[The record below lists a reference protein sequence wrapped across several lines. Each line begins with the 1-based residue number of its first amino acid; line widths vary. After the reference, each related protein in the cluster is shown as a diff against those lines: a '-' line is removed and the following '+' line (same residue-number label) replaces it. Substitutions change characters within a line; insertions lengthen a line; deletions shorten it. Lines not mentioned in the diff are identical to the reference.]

1 MTSKDKK
8 NIHTSHGAI
17 SANRLL
23 ERSPESSYTDEWTSL
38 LAKEQEVPRD
48 THEVAAVLFRIGR
61 EWLAFPALYL
71 NEVTNSK
78 VIHRIPHQRNT
89 IFKGLINLRGQ
100 LRICINLGHLLEIKE
115 VVEVGKSHVLKYQR
129 MICIGKDGSQWI
141 FPVDEVSGVFH
152 FNVDHME
159 NVPVTVVKSKV
170 NYLKGVIPLD
180 GKNIGFIDEE
190 LLFASL
196 QRSLL

>member
-1 MTSKDKK
+1 MTFKDKK

-23 ERSPESSYTDEWTSL
+23 ERSPEASYTEEWTNL
-38 LAKEQEVPRD
+38 LAKEQETPRD
-48 THEVAAVLFRIGR
+48 THEVAALLFRLGK
-61 EWLAFPALYL
+61 EWLAFPAMYL
-71 NEVTNSK
+71 NEVTNNK
-78 VIHRIPHQRNT
+78 VVHRIPHQRNT

-100 LRICINLGHLLEIKE
+100 LRICIDLGHLLEIKDVQE
-115 VVEVGKSHVLKYQR
+115 VEKQHVLKYRR
-129 MICIGKDGSQWI
+129 MICIEKDGNQWI
-141 FPVDEVSGVFH
+141 FPVDEVSGIFH
-152 FNVDHME
+152 FNIDHME

-170 NYLKGVIPLD
+170 NYLKGVIPAD
-180 GKNIGFIDEE
+180 GHKIGYIDEE